1 MAWTI
6 LRGISMNSWA
16 RRPMR
21 QTRYFGSRQS
31 ADINREIP
39 DKTVEKI
46 RVAPRINNVHGG
58 CCGQTWG
65 YELQLMKGAPRDDG
79 EGKGERFRGRARE
92 ARNKGCLQPSGFSG
106 TKFTRRRRQ
115 SRRKFT
121 FPPSMALVHLGDF
134 SSRWQSTHF
143 PARTRARYMFVP
155 HPVHA
160 GEHRSQRAT
169 RVGIR

>member
-1 MAWTI
+1 
-6 LRGISMNSWA
+6 
-16 RRPMR
+16 MR
-21 QTRYFGSRQS
+21 HTRYLGSRRS

-39 DKTVEKI
+39 DKTAEKI
-46 RVAPRINNVHGG
+46 RVAPRINNVHRG

-79 EGKGERFRGRARE
+79 REGFRDERARE

-121 FPPSMALVHLGDF
+121 FPPSTAPVHLRGF

-143 PARTRARYMFVP
+143 PARTRA
-155 HPVHA
+155 
-160 GEHRSQRAT
+160 
-169 RVGIR
+169 